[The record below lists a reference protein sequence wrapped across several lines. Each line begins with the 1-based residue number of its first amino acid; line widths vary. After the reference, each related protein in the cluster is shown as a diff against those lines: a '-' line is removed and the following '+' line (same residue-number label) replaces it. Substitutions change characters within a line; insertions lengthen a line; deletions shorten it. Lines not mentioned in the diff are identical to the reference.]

1 METGNHGQTH
11 KLFLFLQRDQSQVS
25 LTQVGVWFLGEYG
38 DELLQ
43 PFFDSQRQQQLD
55 AVEPAAILDLVEKVL
70 GAPSL
75 DATTKSRRKGE
86 ALRVGMALTALAKL
100 SDRLEDC
107 DARIGA
113 LLRPYESSTGLQ
125 AQQRACEYQ
134 EMLGEAFDAL
144 RETVLERMPPLSID
158 NAKAKRA
165 EAEAEAEASDDE
177 EDSEDDGEAEDD
189 AFAAATPRKGGKG
202 GAAKKSGE
210 PADIMDDLLGLD
222 YAAAGPVLPAS
233 TASGAGGN
241 AGKSDDP
248 FAGVMDMLN
257 TMETAKEAPDV
268 AMDVASLFA
277 PAAQPAD
284 PMGPMDGMGPMG
296 PMDGADAMG
305 GATTNPAGAES
316 EETPMEDRSRMTV
329 FDEEGVKI
337 VFRMK
342 KGSDEAETIIK
353 AVISNAN
360 EADLE
365 EFAMQAAVPKYMKV
379 QMKPISDPI
388 IPGRNED
395 VSTQLI
401 RVRNNAYGEV
411 GQRRHA

>member
-1 METGNHGQTH
+1 
-11 KLFLFLQRDQSQVS
+11 
-25 LTQVGVWFLGEYG
+25 
-38 DELLQ
+38 
-43 PFFDSQRQQQLD
+43 
-55 AVEPAAILDLVEKVL
+55 
-70 GAPSL
+70 
-75 DATTKSRRKGE
+75 
-86 ALRVGMALTALAKL
+86 MALTALAKL
-100 SDRLEDC
+100 SDRLEGC
-107 DARIGA
+107 DARIAA
-113 LLRPYESSTGLQ
+113 LLRPYETSTGLQ

-134 EMLGEAFDAL
+134 EMLGDAFAAL

-158 NAKAKRA
+158 NAKARRA
-165 EAEAEAEASDDE
+165 EAEAEAEAESDAESGSDV
-177 EDSEDDGEAEDD
+177 EDD
-189 AFAAATPRKGGKG
+189 AEDGVEDAPARKT
-202 GAAKKSGE
+202 AKSSE

-233 TASGAGGN
+233 GQP

-257 TMETAKEAPDV
+257 TIETPKETRDV

-277 PAAQPAD
+277 PVPAGTTGTAVPETTD
-284 PMGPMDGMGPMG
+284 PMSSMSSMDPTGAMGAM
-296 PMDGADAMG
+296 DAMNAMDPVG
-305 GATTNPAGAES
+305 SSSPAGGES
-316 EETPMEDRSRMTV
+316 SETPMEDRSMMTV

-353 AVISNAN
+353 AVISNSN
-360 EADLE
+360 EADVE

-411 GQRRHA
+411 GREKGE

>member
-1 METGNHGQTH
+1 M
-11 KLFLFLQRDQSQVS
+11 S

-55 AVEPAAILDLVEKVL
+55 AVEPAAILDLIEKVL
-70 GAPSL
+70 SAPSL
-75 DATTKSRRKGE
+75 DTTTKSRRKSE

-165 EAEAEAEASDDE
+165 EAEAEAEAAS
-177 EDSEDDGEAEDD
+177 DSEDNSEDDNEDAAEED
-189 AFAAATPRKGGKG
+189 AFAATTSRKGGK
-202 GAAKKSGE
+202 KSSE

-233 TASGAGGN
+233 NANGAGST

-257 TMETAKEAPDV
+257 TMETAKEAPDA

-277 PAAQPAD
+277 PAAPAAPAAQAMD
-284 PMGPMDGMGPMG
+284 PMDPMDV
-296 PMDGADAMG
+296 MG
-305 GATTNPAGAES
+305 GLGSMGAATSPAGAES
-316 EETPMEDRSRMTV
+316 EETPMEDRSTMTV
-329 FDEEGVKI
+329 FDEEGVKV

-360 EADLE
+360 EADVE

-411 GQRRHA
+411 GQRDTHDS

>member
-1 METGNHGQTH
+1 M
-11 KLFLFLQRDQSQVS
+11 S

-70 GAPSL
+70 SAPSL
-75 DATTKSRRKGE
+75 DSTTKSRRKSE

-165 EAEAEAEASDDE
+165 EAEAEAEAAS
-177 EDSEDDGEAEDD
+177 DSEDDDEDAAEED
-189 AFAAATPRKGGKG
+189 AFAATTPRKGGK
-202 GAAKKSGE
+202 KSSE

-222 YAAAGPVLPAS
+222 YAAAGPVLPVSNAN
-233 TASGAGGN
+233 GAGSA

-257 TMETAKEAPDV
+257 TMETAKEAPDA

-277 PAAQPAD
+277 PAAPAAPAAQAMD
-284 PMGPMDGMGPMG
+284 PMDPMDV
-296 PMDGADAMG
+296 MG
-305 GATTNPAGAES
+305 GLGSMGAATSPAGAES
-316 EETPMEDRSRMTV
+316 EETPMEDRSTMTV
-329 FDEEGVKI
+329 FDEEGVKV

-360 EADLE
+360 EADVE

-411 GQRRHA
+411 GQRDTHDS

>member
-1 METGNHGQTH
+1 
-11 KLFLFLQRDQSQVS
+11 
-25 LTQVGVWFLGEYG
+25 
-38 DELLQ
+38 
-43 PFFDSQRQQQLD
+43 
-55 AVEPAAILDLVEKVL
+55 
-70 GAPSL
+70 
-75 DATTKSRRKGE
+75 
-86 ALRVGMALTALAKL
+86 MALTALAKL
-100 SDRLEDC
+100 SDRLEGC
-107 DARIGA
+107 DARIAA
-113 LLRPYESSTGLQ
+113 LLRPYETSTGLQ

-134 EMLGEAFDAL
+134 EMLGDAFAAL

-158 NAKAKRA
+158 NAKARRA
-165 EAEAEAEASDDE
+165 EAEAEAEAESDAESGSDV
-177 EDSEDDGEAEDD
+177 EDD
-189 AFAAATPRKGGKG
+189 AEDGVEDAPARKT
-202 GAAKKSGE
+202 AKSSE

-233 TASGAGGN
+233 GQP

-257 TMETAKEAPDV
+257 TIETPKETRDV

-277 PAAQPAD
+277 PAPVPAVPETTDPMSSMD
-284 PMGPMDGMGPMG
+284 PMGAMGAMNAMDAMDPMG
-296 PMDGADAMG
+296 SSS
-305 GATTNPAGAES
+305 PAGGES
-316 EETPMEDRSRMTV
+316 SETPMEDRSMMTV
-329 FDEEGVKI
+329 LDEEGVKI

-353 AVISNAN
+353 AVISNSN
-360 EADLE
+360 EADVE

-411 GQRRHA
+411 GREKGE

>member
-1 METGNHGQTH
+1 
-11 KLFLFLQRDQSQVS
+11 
-25 LTQVGVWFLGEYG
+25 
-38 DELLQ
+38 
-43 PFFDSQRQQQLD
+43 
-55 AVEPAAILDLVEKVL
+55 
-70 GAPSL
+70 
-75 DATTKSRRKGE
+75 
-86 ALRVGMALTALAKL
+86 MALTALAKL

-165 EAEAEAEASDDE
+165 EAEAEAEAAS
-177 EDSEDDGEAEDD
+177 DSEDDNEDAAEED
-189 AFAAATPRKGGKG
+189 AFAATTPRKG
-202 GAAKKSGE
+202 AKKSSE

-222 YAAAGPVLPAS
+222 YAAAGPVLPVSNAS
-233 TASGAGGN
+233 NAGST

-257 TMETAKEAPDV
+257 TMETAKEAPDA

-277 PAAQPAD
+277 PAAPAAPAAQAMD
-284 PMGPMDGMGPMG
+284 SMDSMEAMGPMDPMG
-296 PMDGADAMG
+296 GLGSM
-305 GATTNPAGAES
+305 GATTSPAGAES
-316 EETPMEDRSRMTV
+316 EETPMEDRSTMTV
-329 FDEEGVKI
+329 FDEEGVKV

-360 EADLE
+360 EADVE

-411 GQRRHA
+411 GQRDTHDS